1 MLERRLE
8 RRPDGRTTVKLSG
21 IIDETADLE
30 ALIGDLDGELAIDL
44 SGVHRI
50 NSIGAHRWITTIA
63 RITAHRRIVIE
74 GVPYCVGMQANYV
87 ANFFARAEVLSCLA
101 PYACPT
107 CDTSTNMLI
116 HRDEVSLRAPTRW
129 CSSCKKEL
137 RFDEL
142 DGYLDF
148 LVRMKSS

>member
-1 MLERRLE
+1 M
-8 RRPDGRTTVKLSG
+8 LSG
-21 IIDETADLE
+21 LIDETADLE
-30 ALIGDLDGELAIDL
+30 ALVADLDGELAFDL

-50 NSIGAHRWITTIA
+50 NSIGAHRWILMMA
-63 RITAHRRIVIE
+63 RITASRRVVIE
-74 GVPYCVGMQANYV
+74 AVPYCVGMQANYV

-101 PYACPT
+101 PYACDT
-107 CDTSTNMLI
+107 CDTSTEMLI

-129 CSSCKKEL
+129 CSSCKREM

-148 LVRMKSS
+148 LVRTRLT

>member
-8 RRPDGRTTVKLSG
+8 RRQDGRTTVLLSG

-30 ALIGDLDGELAIDL
+30 RLLGDLNGELAIDL
-44 SGVHRI
+44 SGIHRI
-50 NSIGAHRWITTIA
+50 NSIGTHHWILALA
-63 RITAHRRIVIE
+63 RISEHRRIVVE
-74 GVPYCVGMQANYV
+74 AVPYCVGMQANYV
-87 ANFFARAEVLSCLA
+87 SNFFARAEVLSCLA

-107 CDTSTNMLI
+107 CDTSTSMLI

-129 CSSCKKEL
+129 CGACKHEL

-148 LVRMKSS
+148 LVRMQS

>member
-1 MLERRLE
+1 MVERRLE
-8 RRPDGRTTVKLSG
+8 RRPDGRTTVLLSG
-21 IIDETADLE
+21 IIDETADLD
-30 ALIGDLDGELAIDL
+30 AVLGDLDGELCIEL
-44 SGVHRI
+44 SNILRI

-87 ANFFARAEVLSCLA
+87 ANFFARAEVHSCLA
-101 PYACPT
+101 PYVCET
-107 CDTSTNMLI
+107 CDTSTSMLI

-129 CSSCKKEL
+129 CALCKKEM

-148 LVRMKSS
+148 LVRKAT

>member
-8 RRPDGRTTVKLSG
+8 RRQDGRTTVLLSG

-30 ALIGDLDGELAIDL
+30 LLLGDLNGELAIDL
-44 SGVHRI
+44 SGIHRI
-50 NSIGAHRWITTIA
+50 NSIGTHHWILTLA
-63 RITAHRRIVIE
+63 RITAHRRFVVE
-74 GVPYCVGMQANYV
+74 AVPYCVGMQANYV
-87 ANFFARAEVLSCLA
+87 SNFFARAEVLSCLA

-107 CDTSTNMLI
+107 CDTSTSMLI

-129 CSSCKKEL
+129 CGACKHEL

-148 LVRMKSS
+148 LVRMA

>member
-8 RRPDGRTTVKLSG
+8 RRPDGRTTVMLSG

-30 ALIGDLDGELAIDL
+30 TLIGDLDGELAIDL
-44 SGVHRI
+44 SGIHRI
-50 NSIGAHRWITTIA
+50 NSIGAHRWILTIA
-63 RITAHRRIVIE
+63 RITAHRRIVVE
-74 GVPYCVGMQANYV
+74 AVPYCVGMQANYV

-107 CDTSTNMLI
+107 CDTSTSMLI

-148 LVRMKSS
+148 LVRTRS